1 MWSQLVAARDTFPNV
16 HVTYIER
23 VKKIKTEIGD
33 GEAVGNMIIKRNCI
47 R

>member
-1 MWSQLVAARDTFPNV
+1 MWSQLAAAQDTFLNA

-23 VKKIKTEIGD
+23 EKKIKTEIGD
-33 GEAVGNMIIKRNCI
+33 GEVVGNMIIKRNCI